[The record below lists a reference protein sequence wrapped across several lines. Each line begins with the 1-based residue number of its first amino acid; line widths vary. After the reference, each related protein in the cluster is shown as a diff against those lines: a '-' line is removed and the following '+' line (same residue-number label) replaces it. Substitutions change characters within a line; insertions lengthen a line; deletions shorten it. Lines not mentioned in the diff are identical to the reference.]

1 MYDYKQTYNLM
12 RKFNELS
19 ATEIRIMDYLMQTD
33 VAKLTYSELTE
44 VIGLDKRK
52 MVSNVR
58 KAILHLQ
65 KIGIVCIVN
74 KYTEDERKAYSNPMT
89 ACFIVDGWMDNLL
102 NNGVLNAQ
110 EA

>member
-19 ATEIRIMDYLMQTD
+19 VTEIRIMDCLMQTD
-33 VAKLTYSELTE
+33 IAKLTYSKLTE
-44 VIGLDKRK
+44 AIGLDKKK

-58 KAILHLQ
+58 KSILHLQ
-65 KIGIVCIVN
+65 ELGIVCIVN
-74 KYTEDERKAYSNPMT
+74 KYAEGECKARSNPMT

-102 NNGVLNAQ
+102 NNG
-110 EA
+110 

>member
-19 ATEIRIMDYLMQTD
+19 VTEIRIMDYLMQTD
-33 VAKLTYSELTE
+33 VSELTYSELTE
-44 VIGLDKRK
+44 AIGLDKKK

-65 KIGIVCIVN
+65 ELKIVCIVN
-74 KYTEDERKAYSNPMT
+74 KYSDVECKAHSNPMR

-102 NNGVLNAQ
+102 NGGVQNAQ
-110 EA
+110 DV

>member
-12 RKFNELS
+12 KKFNELS
-19 ATEIRIMDYLMQTD
+19 ITEIRIMDYLMQTN
-33 VAKLTYSELTE
+33 VAELTYSELTE
-44 VIGLDKRK
+44 AIGLDKKK

-65 KIGIVCIVN
+65 ELKIVCVVN
-74 KYTEDERKAYSNPMT
+74 KYAEDERKAHSNPMT
-89 ACFIVDGWMDNLL
+89 ACFIANGWMDNLL
-102 NNGVLNAQ
+102 NNGTQNAQ